1 MLIGTVIGNVIST
14 KKIDDLRGSKFL
26 CVRINGEKS
35 YDLIAVDSVGAGMG
49 ELVLV
54 TTGHNAQYA
63 FQQKEVPVD
72 AVIVGIID
80 EKH

>member
-1 MLIGTVIGNVIST
+1 MLKGTVIGNVIST
-14 KKIDDLRGSKFL
+14 KKITDLKGSKFL
-26 CVRINGEKS
+26 CVRIEGEKP
-35 YDLIAVDSVGAGMG
+35 YDLIAVDSVGAGIG
-49 ELVLV
+49 EQVLV

-63 FQQKEVPVD
+63 FQQRETPID